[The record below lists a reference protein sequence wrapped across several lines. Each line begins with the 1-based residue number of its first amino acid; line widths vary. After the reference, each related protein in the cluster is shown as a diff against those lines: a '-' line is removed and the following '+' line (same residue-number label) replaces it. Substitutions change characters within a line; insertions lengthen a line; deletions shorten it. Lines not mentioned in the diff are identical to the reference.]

1 MSVVRRFPDLDALSR
16 AAAAELIELARA
28 AIDARGRFH
37 VALSG
42 GSTPKRLFQ
51 LLAQRKDALAW
62 DAVELWWGDERCVPP
77 DHPDSNYGMA
87 RDHLIRPLELDEAR
101 VHRMHG
107 ELDPGASARAYEDE
121 LVAALGDPPVLDYAL
136 QGMGPDGHTASLFP
150 DSPALGEE
158 RRWVLANPVKSSLVP
173 GGAAMR
179 ITLSAPAI
187 NRARHVRFLVA
198 GADKAAALAAV
209 LEGPRDPRRYPS
221 QLIDPTGLRPAP
233 RAEPA
238 GSPPPRFASL
248 IEAADVAWLVDEAAA
263 AQLGSAR

>member
-1 MSVVRRFPDLDALSR
+1 MSVVRRFPDLDALSS
-16 AAAAELIELARA
+16 AAADELIELARA
-28 AIDARGRFH
+28 GIAARGRFH

-87 RDHLIRPLELDEAR
+87 RDHLIRPLGLDEAR

-107 ELDPGASARAYEDE
+107 ELDPGAAARAYEDE

-150 DSPALGEE
+150 ESPALPVLDEE
-158 RRWVLANPVKSSLVP
+158 RRWVLANPVKSPLVP
-173 GGAAMR
+173 GGAALR
-179 ITLSAPAI
+179 ITLTAPAI

-221 QLIDPTGLRPAP
+221 QLIA
-233 RAEPA
+233 
-238 GSPPPRFASL
+238 
-248 IEAADVAWLVDEAAA
+248 AADLAWLVDEAAA
-263 AQLGSAR
+263 AQLGGAR